1 MQRFLVLTLLT
12 LLASGAAFG
21 QLASTITWEVR
32 PTNGNDN
39 YGGCF
44 DPAIGIGTD
53 YTQQNAVEYNFTDLV
68 ISATTTNVT
77 SVSHSFVVADTGN
90 CIHISAGSGFT
101 TGWYEIH
108 STSGGI
114 ATLDR
119 SAGSAAS
126 TGGTWFEGGAL
137 KTLGQLNNVIA
148 RGNLAWMKAEAVVN
162 ITSTISLTN
171 VGAGTGSLAITSLI
185 GYTSTRGDGGQVTI
199 QATSAFNGYMINL
212 GGGSFPGV
220 LFANFI
226 LNANNEG
233 PANGV
238 GYIQNN
244 APQTVEINL
253 TVKNSNWN
261 NGSGFGMNAH
271 SICVRC
277 TVQGDTGNALGAFT
291 LNQFGV
297 RCLYCVAVGNSE
309 PGFVFS
315 GSTSNLD
322 PVCVGCISA
331 NNTGASSD
339 GFQIGIDASIQ
350 ALSNCVAY
358 GNGRDGFRVTNSAGQ
373 GTALIFNSISYGN
386 TGFGFNLTNGAALS
400 GYIWGFN
407 NAYGS
412 NTGGNLN
419 NLTAGA
425 GDVTL
430 GSNPFVNAAS
440 DNFALST
447 TGITALG
454 GLGFP
459 GTLNVGGTGN
469 LDIGALQHAV
479 AAGSGPKGFPIVQ

>member
-21 QLASTITWEVR
+21 QLASTATWEVR

-137 KTLGQLNNVIA
+137 KTFSQFTLNIGVGQM
-148 RGNLAWMKAEAVVN
+148 AWMKAE
-162 ITSTISLTN
+162 STQTIGSGLIWSN
-171 VGAGTGSLAITSLI
+171 GAASAGSQFTTIA

-199 QATSAFNGYMINL
+199 QASTTINAWML
-212 GGGSFPGV
+212 QFEAAGAS
-220 LFANFI
+220 LMNFI
-226 LNANNEG
+226 FDCNSEG
-233 PANGV
+233 PAFGA
-238 GYIQNN
+238 GGITGTGGTQRFQN
-244 APQTVEINL
+244 I
-253 TVKNSNWN
+253 TVKNCNWN
-261 NGSGFGMNAH
+261 NGNSLIINGAH
-271 SICVRC
+271 STLVTV
-277 TVQGDTGNALGAFT
+277 TVQNSSTSGASNNDALVINAAGIQCFW
-291 LNQFGV
+291 
-297 RCLYCVAVGNSE
+297 CVAVGNSQ
-309 PGFVFS
+309 PGILAT
-315 GSTSNLD
+315 GT
-322 PVCVGCISA
+322 A
-331 NNTGASSD
+331 NNDFKCVFCIAANNSGASSD
-339 GFQIGIDASIQ
+339 GITFVLDSAISACIG
-350 ALSNCVAY
+350 CVTY
-358 GNGRDGFRVTNSAGQ
+358 GNGRDGIRIGSSDPGSMIVMNSIAYGNAAYGINFT
-373 GTALIFNSISYGN
+373 GTATLAGVLFSNY
-386 TGFGFNLTNGAALS
+386 
-400 GYIWGFN
+400 
-407 NAYGS
+407 NAYGG
-412 NTGGNLN
+412 NTSGNLN
-419 NLTAGA
+419 GLTAGA
-425 GDVTL
+425 QDKTL
-430 GSNPFVNAAS
+430 SASPFINAAS

-447 TGITALG
+447 GGVTAVG
-454 GLGFP
+454 GLGFA